1 MVALLSPTHADA
13 LLGGAAAGVE
23 AIRCDRGVA
32 ISVSQHA
39 PRQVRFT
46 PPPRAQ
52 RRPSLARSAASL
64 AGVGRC
70 QLGGTVAAHA
80 VRGRSR
86 RPGCALPA

>member
-39 PRQVRFT
+39 PRQVRFA
-46 PPPRAQ
+46 PRAQ

-70 QLGGTVAAHA
+70 QLGGTVAALA